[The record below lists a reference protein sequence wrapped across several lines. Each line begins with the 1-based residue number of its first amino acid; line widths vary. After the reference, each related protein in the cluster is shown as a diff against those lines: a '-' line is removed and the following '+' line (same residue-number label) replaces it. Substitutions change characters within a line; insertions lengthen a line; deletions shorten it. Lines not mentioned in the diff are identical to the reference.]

1 MAEIQRI
8 PRTLQDNEAVIKRG
22 LIQVWEVAAALAD
35 IREQRQYLEA
45 GFKTFEEY
53 CQERWNFSRQYAAS
67 LIQAKEVVENVREQV
82 NKSVDTL
89 STRVD
94 KLPENEKQARA
105 IRQATKE
112 PAVQAEVWAKAV
124 EDAGGEQP
132 TAPQIREAAAKV
144 TASKTAPPEDEDDEA
159 EDAGPVDEFGKRVP
173 ECLGEVF
180 ATDSEFGELATL
192 LTTVKKRINALC
204 SGPGGRWLHRQDML
218 DDLQNLQS
226 AVKFGKPFTECGMC
240 RRDEQKR
247 EKCDTC
253 KHRGWVCKRAYEQHD
268 AAGKAWLEG
277 RE

>member
-35 IREQRQYLEA
+35 IREQKQYREA

-53 CQERWNFSRQYAAS
+53 CETRWNFSRVYAHHLMAGVG
-67 LIQAKEVVENVREQV
+67 VVENLKSEVLTTV
-82 NKSVDTL
+82 NV
-89 STRVD
+89 
-94 KLPENEKQARA
+94 LPATERQTRA
-105 IRQATKE
+105 IREATKE
-112 PAVQAEVWAKAV
+112 PAVQAEVWVQAV

-144 TASKTAPPEDEDDEA
+144 TASKTHEPTEDDDEG
-159 EDAGPVDEFGKRVP
+159 EEAGPVDEFGKRVP
-173 ECLGEVF
+173 EYLGEVF

-204 SGPGGRWLHRQDML
+204 SGPGGRWLDRQDML

-240 RRDEQKR
+240 RRDAKR
-247 EKCDTC
+247 RDKCDTC
-253 KHRGWVCKRAYEQHD
+253 KHRGWVCKRAFEQHD